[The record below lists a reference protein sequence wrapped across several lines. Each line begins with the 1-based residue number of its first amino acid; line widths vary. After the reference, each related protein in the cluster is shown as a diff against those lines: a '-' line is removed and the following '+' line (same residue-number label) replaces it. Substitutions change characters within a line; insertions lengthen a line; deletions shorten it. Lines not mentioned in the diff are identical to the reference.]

1 MNHVTFTLSEKQIQ
15 TLAGM
20 ISLGVSALGAQIA
33 QGGAAALKSG
43 AQVLSDAADL
53 QDVIEAAINEAA
65 KPAEPEQDN
74 TPPA

>member
-1 MNHVTFTLSEKQIQ
+1 MNPITFTLSEKQIQ

-43 AQVLSDAADL
+43 AQVLSDAAEL
-53 QDVIEAAINEAA
+53 QDVIEAAIAKAADDAKTEADKEAA
-65 KPAEPEQDN
+65 
-74 TPPA
+74 